1 MIVKFVN
8 QIQNLCTVSD
18 GDCEYSCPLVEIDG
32 LLCFCFEN
40 MWYAVREHLSPDTY
54 ETLSEYGEVITRP
67 YQEPRRYR
75 LRLTNI

>member
-18 GDCEYSCPLVEIDG
+18 GDHECSCPLAEIDG
-32 LLCFCFEN
+32 FLCFRFEN
-40 MWYAVREHLSPDTY
+40 MWYAVREHLAPDTY

-67 YQEPRRYR
+67 YQEPKKYR